1 MKATAKRRLWR
12 RLSQQM
18 LPAVFLALV
27 LVALPCI
34 ARSAETTDQQSE
46 AAVRQA
52 SASEVEAFMDKNP
65 AALAKLWSDDMVVTN
80 PLNKFVTKRQVLGMV
95 QSGMLTFTAYDRA
108 IEYAHVYGDT
118 VILAGNET
126 VTWGSR
132 MPHAGKTERLL
143 FTAIWMKQGGRW
155 QEVARHA
162 NVVPPAAM

>member
-1 MKATAKRRLWR
+1 MKLIRKWQFSPLTF
-12 RLSQQM
+12 QV
-18 LPAVFLALV
+18 AVFV
-27 LVALPCI
+27 LGFVASPCF
-34 ARSAETTDQQSE
+34 AQGTEASASDQQTE

-52 SASEVEAFMDKNP
+52 SAQEVKAFMDKD
-65 AALAKLWSDDMVVTN
+65 ASQLAGLWSDDMAVTN

-95 QSGMLTFTAYDRA
+95 QAGVLTFTAYDRA

-132 MPHAGKTERLL
+132 MPHAGKTERLR
-143 FTAIWMKQGGRW
+143 FTAIWMMRAGRW

-162 NVVPPAAM
+162 NVVPNAVM

>member
-1 MKATAKRRLWR
+1 MKSTSKLIASRL
-12 RLSQQM
+12 L
-18 LPAVFLALV
+18 AVAAFSLMGFLTFPRFAQGTGSGG
-27 LVALPCI
+27 A
-34 ARSAETTDQQSE
+34 ADKGAEES
-46 AAVRQA
+46 VRQA
-52 SASEVEAFMDKNP
+52 SATEVKAFLDKD
-65 AALAKLWSDDMVVTN
+65 ARQLASLWSDDMVVTN
-80 PLNKFVTKRQVLGMV
+80 PLNKFVGKRQVLGMV
-95 QSGMLTFTAYDRA
+95 QAGVLTFTAYDRT

-162 NVVPPAAM
+162 NVVPPGHA

>member
-1 MKATAKRRLWR
+1 MKLARRFSR
-12 RLSQQM
+12 QM
-18 LPAVFLALV
+18 FPAFFLV
-27 LVALPCI
+27 LSIAALPCF
-34 ARSAETTDQQSE
+34 AQATETPEQQAE

-52 SASEVEAFMDKNP
+52 SAQEVKAFMDKDP
-65 AALAKLWSDDMVVTN
+65 AELAKLWSDDMVVTN

-126 VTWGSR
+126 VTWGSK

-143 FTAIWMKQGGRW
+143 FTAIWMKRGGHW

-162 NVVPPAAM
+162 NVVPLSVK